1 MREVRRSEFVKVSSI
16 PLRRRDK
23 LRGVLLMSLLR
34 RVSRGC
40 CTMNLQSL
48 EPADTVFL
56 LTKTAASP
64 VHVRETKRGRR
75 LEVLRLG
82 ESFPQILVIVVRPCV
97 PDAEE
102 SKKGPSLGYMAF
114 GISCLALMEIKV
126 QFSLFR
132 NETLNPYLVA
142 CRTIAH
148 VKEFSSAQHP
158 QQGCCSID
166 NATLAD
172 IEAKA
177 LLLALHAVHSYH
189 SRLHHIFITNR
200 DLHDAI
206 KLDASRSTWQTDLW
220 IRSIIDIVSV
230 LGNPEIYVIPHSW
243 NAATHRL
250 AIHGL
255 SQHSLSLFH
264 QGRELPHWLM
274 KIFLSNGFTLER

>member
-1 MREVRRSEFVKVSSI
+1 MPFPLFCRFGRENCTNGAAGFIVSNYNSSI
-16 PLRRRDK
+16 
-23 LRGVLLMSLLR
+23 LL
-34 RVSRGC
+34 
-40 CTMNLQSL
+40 
-48 EPADTVFL
+48 A
-56 LTKTAASP
+56 
-64 VHVRETKRGRR
+64 
-75 LEVLRLG
+75 
-82 ESFPQILVIVVRPCV
+82 
-97 PDAEE
+97 
-102 SKKGPSLGYMAF
+102 
-114 GISCLALMEIKV
+114 
-126 QFSLFR
+126 
-132 NETLNPYLVA
+132 
-142 CRTIAH
+142 
-148 VKEFSSAQHP
+148 
-158 QQGCCSID
+158 GCCSID

-220 IRSIIDIVSV
+220 IKSIIDILSV
-230 LGNPEIYVIPHSW
+230 LGNPEIYAIPHSW

-274 KIFLSNGFTLER
+274 KIFLSNGFTL